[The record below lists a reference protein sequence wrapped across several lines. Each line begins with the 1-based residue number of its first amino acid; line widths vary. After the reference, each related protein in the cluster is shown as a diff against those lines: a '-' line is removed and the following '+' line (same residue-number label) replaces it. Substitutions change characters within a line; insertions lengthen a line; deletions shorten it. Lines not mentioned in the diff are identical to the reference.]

1 MEYSD
6 VIRQSVKAFREGRFP
21 EQMDAVK
28 EEGLKYTPEYFDQL
42 EEKLLGKDTKDEE
55 AEDGDV

>member
-6 VIRQSVKAFREGRFP
+6 MIRQSVKAFKEGRFP
-21 EQMDAVK
+21 ERMNAAK
-28 EEGLKYTPEYFDQL
+28 EAGLKYTPEYFDQL

-55 AEDGDV
+55 ADDDV